1 MQPYLEKLQ
10 VTGKRSRRD
19 KSINIKLLTEANS
32 KQRQPQNC
40 MQNADASNSRQK
52 DQRNLNGCSPS
63 TWSMACSS
71 SNSPGVIIGPN
82 LAVVVE
88 KETCLFSAE
97 RKLQSE
103 SMDISD
109 HLKLGGLPQGR
120 ELISS

>member
-1 MQPYLEKLQ
+1 
-10 VTGKRSRRD
+10 
-19 KSINIKLLTEANS
+19 
-32 KQRQPQNC
+32 

-52 DQRNLNGCSPS
+52 DRRNLNGCSPS
-63 TWSMACSS
+63 TFAASSKTCGS

-88 KETCLFSAE
+88 KETWLFSAE
-97 RKLQSE
+97 RELQSE